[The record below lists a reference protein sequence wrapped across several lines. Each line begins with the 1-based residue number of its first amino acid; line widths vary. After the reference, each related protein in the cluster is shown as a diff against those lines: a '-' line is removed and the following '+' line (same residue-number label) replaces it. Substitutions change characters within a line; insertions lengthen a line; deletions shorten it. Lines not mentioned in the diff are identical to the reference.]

1 MLINLTEVLTR
12 DGKRMK
18 TDALLEMKTFESK
31 LGSFPICRKE
41 PVHLEITNTG
51 NRVLHVEGKAEL
63 ELVIPCDRCL
73 EDVHWTM
80 LLEIEK
86 EIDIKQT
93 SEDRIKALDE
103 HYYIDGYNLDVD
115 KLLYGEILVNWP
127 LHVLCKED
135 CKGICNVCGV
145 NLNHETCDC
154 ESTDL
159 DPRMAKIRDI
169 FSKFKEV

>member
-1 MLINLTEVLTR
+1 MLINLTEILTR
-12 DGKRMK
+12 DGKKAKM
-18 TDALLEMKTFESK
+18 DAPLEMEVFQSK
-31 LGSFPICRKE
+31 LGSFPICRKD

-51 NRVLHVEGKAEL
+51 NRVLHVEGKAKL
-63 ELVIPCDRCL
+63 ELVVPCDRCL
-73 EDVHWTM
+73 EDVHYAM
-80 LLEIEK
+80 FLEIDK
-86 EIDIKQT
+86 EIDMKQ
-93 SEDRIKALDE
+93 SGEDRINALDE

-127 LHVLCKED
+127 LRVLCKED